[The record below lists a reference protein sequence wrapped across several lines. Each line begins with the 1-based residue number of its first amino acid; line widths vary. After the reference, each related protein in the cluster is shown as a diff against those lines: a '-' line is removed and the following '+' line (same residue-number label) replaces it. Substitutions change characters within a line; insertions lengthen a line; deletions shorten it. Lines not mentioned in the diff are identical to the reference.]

1 MNPLYR
7 GKPSPVPG
15 LSLSDVLEFVNK
27 TNPQDAK
34 SQVEQLLSSGK
45 ISQAQ
50 LKQAMD
56 KATQIANVLGVK

>member
-1 MNPLYR
+1 MNPLYQGR
-7 GKPSPVPG
+7 PNPVPG
-15 LSLSDVLEFVNK
+15 LNLNDVLDFVNK

-56 KATQIANVLGVK
+56 KATQIANILGIK